1 MSGSSYPEPPPDASV
16 DAVRVIKRY
25 PNRKLYDQ
33 RARAFT
39 SFAGLR
45 DLVRSGTEIRVIRHE
60 SGEDIT
66 GETLS
71 KLLPA
76 RGVTSA
82 DAGVLASLIRTPGRV
97 AQSLVGREDE
107 RDELRRVTDEVR
119 SLSRALD
126 ALLDA
131 VRA

>member
-1 MSGSSYPEPPPDASV
+1 MSGSSLPEPLPDIAG

-33 RARAFT
+33 HARAFT
-39 SFAGLR
+39 SLARLR
-45 DLVRSGTEIRVIRHE
+45 DLVRSGREIKVVSHDT
-60 SGEDIT
+60 GEDIT

-71 KLLPA
+71 KLLPT
-76 RGVTSA
+76 RGVTTA
-82 DAGVLASLIRTPGRV
+82 DAGVLTSLIRTPGRV
-97 AQSLVGREDE
+97 AQSLVGREEE

-126 ALLDA
+126 ALLDSG
-131 VRA
+131 RS